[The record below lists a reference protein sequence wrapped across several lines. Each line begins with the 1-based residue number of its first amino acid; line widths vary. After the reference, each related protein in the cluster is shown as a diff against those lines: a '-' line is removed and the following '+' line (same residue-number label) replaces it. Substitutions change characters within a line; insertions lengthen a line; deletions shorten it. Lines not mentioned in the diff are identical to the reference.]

1 MNGVTTMAEFDEY
14 SQLGEEDDFGGWGD
28 EFSQVEPDYDNNV
41 STLDGSVGDYVV
53 VVDEYSQV
61 ATGGRGQNTE
71 NPKKELERA
80 LKEIAKQ
87 SGRRKDQNV
96 SSPVTA
102 TPTSKAAVRNVVDT
116 KKPIEVPVSRQ
127 KEPSRA
133 EEQLSL
139 GLPDLNNKAA
149 FEAFDDSDAGMISVH
164 LSLLGTGET
173 THPELI
179 ANAENT
185 QPAQNAEAPSDVVSE
200 SVIELVAASTELT
213 QAPEVTLAVEVEQV
227 VASTEVTQV
236 SEVELAVEVEQVV
249 ASTEVTQ
256 VSEVEL
262 AVDAIPA
269 VEVERLTD
277 ASPETPA
284 VKPVVKRKRAKKDPD
299 AGKRRY
305 DKEGKRL
312 RLQAIEDCVLANFAE
327 KQFCLQ
333 DIKDR
338 MKSQIE
344 EWEREGVLGF
354 DTELAV
360 FVKGMGVQ
368 VVGQVQKMSGKR
380 GRPSNIMV
388 LVGR

>member
-1 MNGVTTMAEFDEY
+1 VNGVTTMAEFDEY

-96 SSPVTA
+96 SSPITA

-213 QAPEVTLAVEVEQV
+213 QAPEVT
-227 VASTEVTQV
+227 
-236 SEVELAVEVEQVV
+236 LAVEVEQVV